1 MIKQTGLAIGLVS
14 MLASAAG
21 AQDTAFMAQGRAGLN
36 VVALEAVD
44 SGRPV
49 LNAPYSAD
57 AVTEVTQTL
66 ADGNRIEQRT
76 TAAIARDSRGRIR
89 REQQGLALGGFVAKN
104 DAAIVTITDPSA
116 GTHVV
121 LNAEDRSVMR
131 SKMLTYAAGARVTG
145 VPPDVL
151 VQRREVIRATRRPAG
166 DGPPEAGATFELAVP
181 PPLPGLPGLAGL
193 AIPFGPQAM
202 LDGGAKA
209 ETETLEPRQIEGLR
223 AEGTKTTMTI
233 AAGAVGNALPIEVVS
248 ERWYSPELQVVVL
261 TRRFDP
267 RFGETIYRL
276 TNIVRAEPAA
286 DLFEVPADFNA
297 R

>member
-1 MIKQTGLAIGLVS
+1 MIKQTGFAIGLMSIVAAT
-14 MLASAAG
+14 ASA
-21 AQDTAFMAQGRAGLN
+21 QDVAFMAQGRAGLN

-44 SGRPV
+44 SGKPV
-49 LNAPYSAD
+49 LDAPYSAE

-76 TAAIARDSRGRIR
+76 TATIARDSRGRIR

-104 DAAIVTITDPSA
+104 DAAIVTITDPST
-116 GTHVV
+116 GSHVM
-121 LNAEDRSVMR
+121 LNPTDRTVMR
-131 SKMLTYAAGARVTG
+131 SKTMTYSAGARVGG

-151 VQRREVIRATRRPAG
+151 IQRREVIRTTRGLPDA
-166 DGPPEAGATFELAVP
+166 PPEAGATFEMAVP
-181 PPLPGLPGLAGL
+181 PPMAVGAG
-193 AIPFGPQAM
+193 AAGVVMPFAVPAM

-209 ETETLEPRQIEGLR
+209 KTETLAPREIEGLR
-223 AEGTKTTMTI
+223 VEGTKTTMTI
-233 AAGAVGNALPIEVVS
+233 EAGAVGNALPIEVVS

-261 TRRFDP
+261 TRRSDP
-267 RFGETIYRL
+267 RFGETVYRL

-286 DLFEVPADFNA
+286 DLFEVPADFTA